1 MQLLNILILLLG
13 HLWSPTDADADKIK
27 GYWMSPQKD
36 LIVKCY
42 KGTDGKYHGT
52 LAWFKVYKSDHSPK
66 SCDIPQ
72 TEWVGKTVL
81 SQFTYS
87 KKEWSGGR
95 IIDIKK
101 CNNYDAYIQMQADGT
116 LKATGFIV
124 FRWLS
129 ESITFTKYNGLLPDQ
144 E

>member
-1 MQLLNILILLLG
+1 MQLLNILFLLLS
-13 HLWSPTDADADKIK
+13 HLWSPAHSDADKIK
-27 GYWMSPQKD
+27 GYWISPQKD

-52 LAWFKVYKSDHSPK
+52 LAWFKIYPGDHSPR

-72 TEWVGKTVL
+72 NEWIGKTVL
-81 SQFTYS
+81 SNFEY
-87 KKEWSGGR
+87 KNHEWSGGR
-95 IIDIKK
+95 IIDLKK
-101 CNNYDAYIQMQADGT
+101 CNNYDAFIEMQPDGKLT
-116 LKATGFIV
+116 ATGFIV

-129 ESITFTKYNGLLPDQ
+129 ESITFSKYNGALPRQ